1 MLPFRQA
8 LVTMR
13 RSGVAQGLRPV
24 TRAVTNAFTPPAP
37 APALGFEIGCTDS
50 NSVEC
55 LKSASIFGGV
65 TGLFGEPF
73 SWNGLLLIKRTY
85 QPSVLKRKR
94 KFGFRKRNSTLGG
107 RQVLKRRIAKGR
119 KRLCPL

>member
-1 MLPFRQA
+1 MLSFRQA

-13 RSGVAQGLRPV
+13 RSGVAQSLLPV
-24 TRAVTNAFTPPAP
+24 TRAVTNAFIPPTQTPS
-37 APALGFEIGCTDS
+37 LGVEIGCTDS
-50 NSVEC
+50 DSVEC
-55 LKSASIFGGV
+55 SKSSGIFGGI
-65 TGLFGEPF
+65 TGLFGEPCV
-73 SWNGLLLIKRTY
+73 WNGLLLIKRTY

>member
-13 RSGVAQGLRPV
+13 RSGVAQGLRPF
-24 TRAVTNAFTPPAP
+24 TRAVTNAFTPPVP
-37 APALGFEIGCTDS
+37 TPALGFEIGCTDS

-55 LKSASIFGGV
+55 LKSAGIFGGV
-65 TGLFGEPF
+65 TGLLGEGF
-73 SWNGLLLIKRTY
+73 FWNGLLLIKRTY